1 MDEHRPR
8 RPAANRI
15 RTATHASPEWPFD
28 YFHLNSIDELPNG
41 RTLISARNTWAMYEL
56 NTLTGQLISRIG
68 GKHST
73 RQADDRR
80 RHRLPARRQLAR
92 ATGLISVFDNG
103 AVPIVHRS
111 RARCCCRSTPK
122 TNTESVLAQFVHP
135 QPLSSGSQGN
145 AQPLPNGN
153 LFIGWGAQP
162 YFSEFNSANQLVY
175 DAHWHGSYQSYRSYR
190 FPWTGAPSHGPSL
203 AVTAPSPSTLNAYA
217 SWNGDTRTASWRL
230 LGGLLPDTRCTPLT
244 MVPQA
249 GFETTISLQSQ
260 PPYVAV
266 QAIDGSGNVLGTS
279 GPLGLARSGSQ
290 GALRR

>member
-1 MDEHRPR
+1 MDIATGLVR
-8 RPAANRI
+8 REWSSI
-15 RTATHASPEWPFD
+15 DHVGLSESYSTATHADPEWPFD

-56 NTLTGQLISRIG
+56 NTLTGQLINRIG
-68 GKHST
+68 GRHST
-73 RQADDRR
+73 VKLTSGA
-80 RHRLPARRQLAR
+80 
-92 ATGLISVFDNG
+92 ATAFQHDASSLGNGLISVFDNG
-103 AVPIVHRS
+103 AVPIVHKQS
-111 RARCCCRSTPK
+111 RALLLSINPK

-190 FPWTGAPSHGPSL
+190 FPWTGAPPHGPAL
-203 AVTAPSPSTLNAYA
+203 ALTAPSPTTLTAYV

-230 LGGLLPDTRCTPLT
+230 LGRRLPELADAADDGPQDGLRDDDHAAEP
-244 MVPQA
+244 
-249 GFETTISLQSQ
+249 
-260 PPYVAV
+260 
-266 QAIDGSGNVLGTS
+266 
-279 GPLGLARSGSQ
+279 ARPTWPC
-290 GALRR
+290 RRSTAAATCSAPRAR